1 MNRQSTHQIQSML
14 ADAVD
19 ARIPE
24 NIQAIAERSVTRTRE
39 TYDKVK
45 GLVADSATIAHDVLH
60 AAQSGAK
67 TIAEKALRHAEVS
80 TETAF
85 DTALAIARARTL
97 PEIAHLQTNYLQHQV
112 VAATA
117 QTNEL
122 FELSTQITQQAF
134 ATINTASAKAFEQL
148 TEIA

>member
-1 MNRQSTHQIQSML
+1 MNQQSTHRIQSML

-24 NIQAIAERSVTRTRE
+24 NIQAIAERSVVRTRE

-45 GLVADSATIAHDVLH
+45 GLAADSATIAHDVLH

-67 TIAEKALRHAEVS
+67 TIAEKALRHTEVN

-85 DTALAIARARTL
+85 DTALPSPERERCQRLHICKRTFCSTKSSQPPPRRRSCSNYQL
-97 PEIAHLQTNYLQHQV
+97 RSRSRPSRPSTRLQSKPSSN
-112 VAATA
+112 
-117 QTNEL
+117 
-122 FELSTQITQQAF
+122 
-134 ATINTASAKAFEQL
+134 
-148 TEIA
+148 

>member
-1 MNRQSTHQIQSML
+1 MNQQSTHRIQSML

-24 NIQAIAERSVTRTRE
+24 NIQAIAERSVVRTRE

-45 GLVADSATIAHDVLH
+45 GLAADSATIAHDVLH

-67 TIAEKALRHAEVS
+67 TIAEKALRHTEVN

-85 DTALAIARARTL
+85 ATALPIARARTL
-97 PEIAHLQTNYLQHQV
+97 PEIAHLQANFLQHQV
-112 VAATA
+112 VTAAA
-117 QTNEL
+117 QTKEL

-134 ATINTASAKAFEQL
+134 ATINAASVKAFEQL
-148 TEIA
+148 TKNA